1 MLPRAV
7 VLYCGVLVLVMVCV
21 VYGRPSEEERV
32 RLWRQNN
39 KWPPVWQPETD
50 AMKLAMAAREKDI
63 QSLTGADERWEN
75 WIQYTQSR
83 LVPKF
88 TPFGFK
94 LIDMPKD
101 VFARLLEAVRVP
113 LQNVS
118 TIRTEGDVDVI
129 YNNYGL
135 HPKFIDIGSLAWQ
148 TINDLRPLHEEWWG
162 LGELVPTSAYGV
174 RVYLNT
180 SSLVMHYDR
189 VETHV
194 ISSIVHIAHDPDSEP
209 WPLDIEDHDGRLH
222 SVVLKPGQMLFYESS
237 KCLHGR
243 MKTFRGQ
250 YYASIFLHYKPKDR
264 NIWNYNIEDVIAAVP
279 PQWRRGI
286 KGEHGSRFSGAC
298 MTIDS
303 RVAEGAP
310 PRVASS
316 NSPFERFQDEL

>member
-1 MLPRAV
+1 MQVIIAFI
-7 VLYCGVLVLVMVCV
+7 LVIISVS
-21 VYGRPSEEERV
+21 YARPSEQERV
-32 RLWRQNN
+32 KLWKQNN
-39 KWPPVWQPETD
+39 KWPPEWQPETD
-50 AMKLAMAAREKDI
+50 TMKAAMAKRETEI
-63 QSLTGADERWEN
+63 QSITGADERWEN
-75 WIQYTQSR
+75 WIQFTQSR

-88 TPFGFK
+88 TPLGFK
-94 LIDMPKD
+94 IINIPE
-101 VFARLLEAVRVP
+101 ATYQRLRDAVRIP

-118 TIRTEGDVDVI
+118 SIRMEGDIDVI

-135 HPKFIDIGSLAWQ
+135 HPKFIDIGPLAWR
-148 TINDLRPLHEEWWG
+148 TIEDLKPLHEDWWG
-162 LGELVPTSAYGV
+162 GGELVPTSAYGV

-194 ISSIVHIAHDPDSEP
+194 ISSIVHIDHDADSEP
-209 WPLDIEDHDGRLH
+209 WPLDIEDHDGTLH
-222 SVVLKPGQMLFYESS
+222 SVVLQPGQMLFYESS

-250 YYASIFLHYKPKDR
+250 YYASIFLHYRPVDR
-264 NIWNYNIEDVIAAVP
+264 SIWNYNIEDIIAAVP
-279 PQWRRGI
+279 PQWRTGI

-310 PRVASS
+310 PRTASS
-316 NSPFERFQDEL
+316 NRPFPKQEL